1 MAVLKRGFCVKCQ
14 GDERLRIFNVNKTAE
29 VCYCPH
35 CTNPMPPKDAIE
47 NYRELISHHLKS
59 ASKYLFETTE
69 YLLAYQTFAHIIDLD
84 DSVKAAYY
92 GRLLALVHL
101 STLRTSKINFAFQ
114 MHRQE
119 MRIFHSADICVEYY
133 HFLVLLLDALDNYEN
148 KMKKRLTVRGVFYD
162 TDCVALYLQ
171 RLDEIR
177 SYKDF
182 ILSEAEYFIDI
193 KSNNNDDSFQE
204 IVKRIE
210 EDHKEYEKIFKE
222 EFFTANGFAYKF
234 VAFGQNNVPSI
245 AIDSTK
251 QRQKF
256 RFIKPTSLNPKD
268 NKKSKIKDQIYLN
281 NLALSRLVAASIPVA
296 IILLVL
302 AIGDIFGAIFI
313 PNNAVKIIFYV
324 MAAVVVS
331 ISLLLF
337 ILHFLWKNR
346 LRRTYYN
353 GTNPFIFK

>member
-1 MAVLKRGFCVKCQ
+1 MAVLKKGFCVSCS

-35 CTNPMPPKDAIE
+35 CTTPMPPKDAIE
-47 NYRELISHHLKS
+47 NYRDLISHHLKKAS
-59 ASKYLFETTE
+59 ACLFESTE

-84 DSVKAAYY
+84 DTVKAAYY

-133 HFLVLLLDALDNYEN
+133 HFLVLLLDALDTYET
-148 KMKKRLTVRGVFYD
+148 KMKKRLTNRGVFYD
-162 TDCVALYLQ
+162 TDCVSLYLQ

-193 KSNNNDDSFQE
+193 KSNNNDDDFE
-204 IVKRIE
+204 TIVTRVN
-210 EDHKEYEKIFKE
+210 EDHAEYDQIFKE
-222 EFFTANGFAYKF
+222 EFVTANGLTYKF
-234 VAFGQNNVPSI
+234 VSFGHDNGPSI
-245 AIDSTK
+245 AIDSKAQK
-251 QRQKF
+251 QKTHL
-256 RFIKPTSLNPKD
+256 KPANLYPKD
-268 NKKSKIKDQIYLN
+268 NKKSPIRDQIYLN
-281 NLALSRLVAASIPVA
+281 NLVLSRLVAASIPVA
-296 IILLVL
+296 IVLLVV
-302 AIGDIFGAIFI
+302 AVGDIIGAIFV
-313 PNNAVKIIFYV
+313 PNQSVKIMFYI
-324 MAAVVVS
+324 MAAAVVSV
-331 ISLLLF
+331 SLLLF
-337 ILHFLWKNR
+337 ILHFAWKNR

>member
-1 MAVLKRGFCVKCQ
+1 MAVLKKGFCVHCQ
-14 GDERLRIFNVNKTAE
+14 GEERLRIFNVNKTAE

-35 CTNPMPPKDAIE
+35 CTTPMPPKDAIE
-47 NYRELISHHLKS
+47 NYRDLISHHLKN

-84 DSVKAAYY
+84 DTVKAAYY

-101 STLRTSKINFAFQ
+101 STLRTSKINFAHI

-119 MRIFHSADICVEYY
+119 MKIFHSADICVEYY
-133 HFLVLLLDALDNYEN
+133 HFLVLLLDALDTYET
-148 KMKKRLTVRGVFYD
+148 KMKRRLTNHGVFYD
-162 TDCVALYLQ
+162 TDCVSLYLQ

-182 ILSEAEYFIDI
+182 VYDEANYFIDI

-204 IVKRIE
+204 VVQRVE
-210 EDHKEYEKIFKE
+210 EDDKRYEEIFKE
-222 EFFTANGFAYKF
+222 SFLTANGMAYKF
-234 VAFGQNNVPSI
+234 VSMGHDNIPSI
-245 AIDSTK
+245 AIDSKAQVQK
-251 QRQKF
+251 QHHG
-256 RFIKPTSLNPKD
+256 KPINLYPKD
-268 NKKSKIKDQIYLN
+268 NKKSPIRDQIYLN
-281 NLALSRLVAASIPVA
+281 NLVLARLVAASIPVA
-296 IILLVL
+296 IVLLVL
-302 AIGDIFGAIFI
+302 AVADIVAALLI
-313 PNNAVKIIFYV
+313 PNNAAKVSFFI
-324 MAAVVVS
+324 MAAVVTS

-346 LRRTYYN
+346 LKRTYYN